1 MFASCGKHQQGF
13 AVQRGVGGWVEQQA
27 AQLFAQRGAARLTGQ
42 QRVDALCQHY
52 LLPGQARPALPQR
65 QLHGMAMGFAD
76 LVFAH
81 GGRYWVLDYKTNT
94 LGPDG
99 SAYTPTTLAAAMLQH
114 RYDVQAALY
123 TLALHRLLRQR
134 LGAAY
139 RPEDHLGG
147 ALYLFMRGLD
157 GTWMQHLPIPSAL
170 LDALEALI
178 TAPAEACA

>member
-1 MFASCGKHQQGF
+1 MEMITKAYDLANKAHNGVCRRSGEPYICHPL
-13 AVQRGVGGWVEQQA
+13 AV
-27 AQLFAQRGAARLTGQ
+27 ARL
-42 QRVDALCQHY
+42 
-52 LLPGQARPALPQR
+52 
-65 QLHGMAMGFAD
+65 
-76 LVFAH
+76 
-81 GGRYWVLDYKTNT
+81 VLD
-94 LGPDG
+94 LGMD
-99 SAYTPTTLAAAMLQH
+99 SESIAAALLHDVVEDTPTTLAAAMLQH

-157 GTWMQHLPIPSAL
+157 GTWMQHLPIPSSL

>member
-1 MFASCGKHQQGF
+1 MACASTQGV
-13 AVQRGVGGWVEQQA
+13 ARESV
-27 AQLFAQRGAARLTGQ
+27 AQLRDRA
-42 QRVDALCQHY
+42 
-52 LLPGQARPALPQR
+52 
-65 QLHGMAMGFAD
+65 
-76 LVFAH
+76 
-81 GGRYWVLDYKTNT
+81 
-94 LGPDG
+94 
-99 SAYTPTTLAAAMLQH
+99 S
-114 RYDVQAALY
+114 
-123 TLALHRLLRQR
+123 LLRQR